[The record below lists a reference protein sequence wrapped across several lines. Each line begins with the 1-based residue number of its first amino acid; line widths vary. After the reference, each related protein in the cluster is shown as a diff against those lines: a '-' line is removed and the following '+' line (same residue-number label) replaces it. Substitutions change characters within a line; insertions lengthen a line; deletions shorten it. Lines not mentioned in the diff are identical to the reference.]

1 MTLSQ
6 YASPPRDDAT
16 GRMDVPRLLAML
28 NDTNANTY
36 NVELYDTDG
45 GNYLDL
51 VRLLD
56 AVNGSTTT
64 PRLRVWATLI
74 PPSEAVGTP
83 LQRCS
88 VPADS
93 PLTPFDDTAFFNRS
107 AGNGGCTDYAGWA
120 ALLGALG
127 ARYPGVLE
135 AVNIDDFTAN
145 LHTFDADVCAQIRRL
160 LHPGGVSFIPT
171 HYYGHGAADFYL
183 RAVPWLASATDGVLF
198 YWRNDRAGQAECN
211 VTSPACN
218 VSAFPQCS
226 MPCLSGGCA
235 DASVPNLATEL
246 ADFAAAVPAGHPLHV
261 GVYFSRYHS
270 CGDPS
275 ASYDRASLRAALVHP
290 RVAGA
295 TVYTMQHPGGGGA
308 GGRGPPSGV
317 TVAQYCADPA
327 HAADDKG
334 CIVRAAFG
342 EAAAALP
349 PPLMRTEDK
358 WEDAAALPPPPPP
371 PPAAAASAAA
381 AAAAAAAPWWVD
393 ALARI
398 AEPTFRD
405 ADYSVTDYGAV
416 ADGATDCRPALAAA
430 IRACHADGG
439 GRVLL
444 PPAPAAYF
452 VAGPV
457 HMKSGVNLH
466 VPAGATLQ
474 FSSAPADYL
483 KEGLV
488 LTRCARS
495 LLATD

>member
-1 MTLSQ
+1 MKRAVRFLLGAAAVGVAAVGAPPRMTLSQ
-6 YASPPRDDAT
+6 YASPPRNAAT
-16 GRMDVPRLLAML
+16 GRMDIPRLLAML
-28 NDTNANTY
+28 NDTHANTY

-56 AVNGSTTT
+56 AVNGTVPT
-64 PRLRVWATLI
+64 LRVWATLI

-135 AVNIDDFTAN
+135 AVNVDDFTAN
-145 LHTFDADVCAQIRRL
+145 LHTFDADMCTQIRRL
-160 LHPGGVSFIPT
+160 LTPGGVSFIPT

-183 RAVPWLASATDGVLF
+183 RAVPWLANATDGVLF

-235 DASVPNLATEL
+235 DASLPNLATEL

-261 GVYFSRYHS
+261 GVYFSRYHG
-270 CGDPS
+270 CGDPGP
-275 ASYDRASLRAALVHP
+275 SYDRASLRTALAHP

-295 TVYTMQHPGGGGA
+295 TIYIMQHPGGG
-308 GGRGPPSGV
+308 RPPPSGV
-317 TVAQYCADPA
+317 TVAQYCADPV
-327 HAADDKG
+327 HADDKG

-349 PPLMRTEDK
+349 PP
-358 WEDAAALPPPPPP
+358 PP
-371 PPAAAASAAA
+371 PPAAAAAAA
-381 AAAAAAAPWWVD
+381 ATAATAPWWED

-405 ADYSVTDYGAV
+405 ADYSVADYGAV
-416 ADGATDCRPALAAA
+416 ADGLTDCRPALAAA

-466 VPAGATLQ
+466 VPAGATLR

-495 LLATD
+495 LLATY